1 MNNFIYENKT
11 KLFFGK
17 GGMKEYLACLLN
29 QYGKTVLLIS
39 AQNEIIHPD
48 LIEILKNKEKNIIE
62 LKLTEQ
68 ANYGFIQNGVKLVH
82 ENQVDFIL
90 AVGDGKLLDCA
101 KCISAQVKCKED
113 LWNLEILKHT
123 YPQDFLPLGF
133 IATGLNGA
141 YGNDE
146 ALIYHEEKKE
156 RRLLLGAA
164 AEFVFLDPMLMM
176 NDKALFSEDILNL
189 LSYAI
194 EIDLTG
200 SSKSQVSD
208 ACNLSLIQSLIVN
221 TRSYLKNPNDY
232 EIRSELVWTML
243 LVRSGLLK
251 MGKGNHFQLQKLAY
265 DLSARLDC
273 DSASILALLLYQFC
287 LMKHKRIDEI
297 KNLEAFLHELGYSL
311 QDLDIN
317 SLSDYDLKFIAASNG
332 LSCRCAK
339 GLYPEEIEEVLKAC
353 KENIKRR

>member
-1 MNNFIYENKT
+1 
-11 KLFFGK
+11 
-17 GGMKEYLACLLN
+17 
-29 QYGKTVLLIS
+29 
-39 AQNEIIHPD
+39 
-48 LIEILKNKEKNIIE
+48 
-62 LKLTEQ
+62 
-68 ANYGFIQNGVKLVH
+68 
-82 ENQVDFIL
+82 
-90 AVGDGKLLDCA
+90 
-101 KCISAQVKCKED
+101 
-113 LWNLEILKHT
+113 
-123 YPQDFLPLGF
+123 
-133 IATGLNGA
+133 
-141 YGNDE
+141 
-146 ALIYHEEKKE
+146 
-156 RRLLLGAA
+156 
-164 AEFVFLDPMLMM
+164 MLMM